1 MSPGSSPASLRTLV
15 AVPIAI
21 LCGCALVAIV
31 LILNGSDV
39 DETSGRVL
47 GTVASL
53 AVASLMASACLAL
66 VRRRPP
72 LAAFGYLG
80 ILVVVVALAL
90 TVGLIWELGD
100 DSDLARPFGIAV
112 VLAVAAAHA
121 SLLLAYERE
130 GESEAVR
137 SVRLGTL
144 GAMAILVVLLCVEIV
159 SPGEDV
165 SWRAVGVFAVL
176 YLLGTLLL
184 PLVRAGTRPSQATTR
199 PVATAGA
206 VSTTRLDETIEQ
218 LRGQGFEL
226 VAGPAPIQ
234 GAHGPAVG
242 VALRDPDGR
251 LLELTAY

>member
-1 MSPGSSPASLRTLV
+1 MNPGSSPAPPRTIV
-15 AVPIAI
+15 TVPIGI

-39 DETSGRVL
+39 DETSGRLL
-47 GTVASL
+47 GTVSAL

-72 LAAFGYLG
+72 LAAFGYVG
-80 ILVVVVALAL
+80 ILVAVVALAL
-90 TVGLIWELGD
+90 TVGLIWELGE
-100 DSDLARPFGIAV
+100 DSGLARPAGVAL
-112 VLAVAAAHA
+112 VLAIASAHA

-137 SVRLGTL
+137 GVRLGTL
-144 GAMAILVVLLCVEIV
+144 GAMAILAALLCAEIV

-184 PLVRAGTRPSQATTR
+184 PLMRVGTRSSQAVR
-199 PVATAGA
+199 LAVAETGA
-206 VSTTRLDETIEQ
+206 TSATRLDETIEQ

-226 VAGPAPIQ
+226 VSGPAPVQ

>member
-1 MSPGSSPASLRTLV
+1 MNPGSSLPPRTLV
-15 AVPIAI
+15 AVPIGI

-31 LILNGSDV
+31 LILSGSEV
-39 DETSGRVL
+39 DETSARVL

-53 AVASLMASACLAL
+53 AAASLMGSACLVL
-66 VRRRPP
+66 VRRRAP

-80 ILVVVVALAL
+80 ILVVAVALAL

-100 DSDLARPFGIAV
+100 DSGLARPFGVAV
-112 VLAVAAAHA
+112 VLAVALAHA

-137 SVRLGTL
+137 GVRLATL
-144 GAMAILVVLLCVEIV
+144 GAMAILVTLLCVEIV

-184 PLVRAGTRPSQATTR
+184 PLMRAGTRPSQAVG
-199 PVATAGA
+199 PAVPEAGA
-206 VSTTRLDETIEQ
+206 VSATRLDETIAQ
-218 LRGQGFEL
+218 LCGQGFEL
-226 VAGPAPIQ
+226 VSGPAPVQ